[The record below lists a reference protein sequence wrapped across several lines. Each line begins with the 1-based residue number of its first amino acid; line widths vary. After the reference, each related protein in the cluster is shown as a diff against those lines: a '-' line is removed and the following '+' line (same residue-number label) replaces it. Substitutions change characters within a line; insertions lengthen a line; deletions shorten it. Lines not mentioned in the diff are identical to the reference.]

1 MNLETTILTHLIE
14 DEEYTRKVLPFIK
27 YEYFVDISEQALFN
41 KINDHVVK
49 YNRVPTR
56 EALFIELD
64 KDPTITEDVFTSV
77 KKLLDIKCEE
87 HDSAWLVDKTEEF
100 CKDKAVY
107 NAIME
112 SISII
117 DGKHKDKNTNMLPSI
132 LSDALAVSFD
142 THIGHDFLEDY
153 EERYDFYH
161 TREDR
166 IPFDLEYLNKITKG
180 GLPNKTLN
188 IILAGTGVGK
198 SLAMCHMAASALNQG
213 RNVLYLSLI
222 HI

>member
-27 YEYFVDISEQALFN
+27 YEYFVDISEQTLFN

-64 KDPTITEDVFTSV
+64 KDATITEDVFTSV
-77 KKLLDIKCEE
+77 KKLLDVKPEE

-117 DGKHKDKNTNMLPSI
+117 DGKHKNKNTNMLR
-132 LSDALAVSFD
+132 DD
-142 THIGHDFLEDY
+142 
-153 EERYDFYH
+153 
-161 TREDR
+161 
-166 IPFDLEYLNKITKG
+166 
-180 GLPNKTLN
+180 
-188 IILAGTGVGK
+188 IILF
-198 SLAMCHMAASALNQG
+198 
-213 RNVLYLSLI
+213 LYS
-222 HI
+222 